1 MVKRL
6 TPKIRAHHLLCIEG
20 FQGYGYDKKFTE
32 NLKDIIKTLKEDPNI
47 QVTLVNEVDEI
58 CRMCPNK
65 SKCEGDENL
74 KAKDERLIK
83 HLNLNVK
90 ETKQYHELHSLIENI
105 DFKILEEIC
114 GNCQWIKKCKFY
126 TKKRILYNRIHQ

>member
-1 MVKRL
+1 
-6 TPKIRAHHLLCIEG
+6 
-20 FQGYGYDKKFTE
+20 
-32 NLKDIIKTLKEDPNI
+32 IIKTLKEDPNI